1 MADLFQLDVVTPV
14 RQVLSRQVE
23 EVIAPGT
30 VGEFGVLP
38 GHTTFLTTLK
48 PGRLTVMDPET
59 TVYMAISGGFAE
71 VTGTRVIILAETAE
85 LADEIDLAETRKDL
99 EIAQEKLKTLSRED
113 PEFSKWE
120 KRASLAEV
128 KIKVAEDAK
137 LG

>member
-14 RQVLSRQVE
+14 RQVLSRKVE

-48 PGRLTVMDPET
+48 PGRLTVMDPES

-85 LADEIDLAETRKDL
+85 LADEIDVAESRKDL
-99 EIAQEKLKTLSRED
+99 EIAQEKLKSMSRED
-113 PEFSKWE
+113 PDFAKWE
-120 KRASLAEV
+120 NRASMAEV

-137 LG
+137 LA

>member
-99 EIAQEKLKTLSRED
+99 EIAQEKLKSLNRED
-113 PEFSKWE
+113 PEFAKWE
-120 KRASLAEV
+120 KRASMAEV

>member
-71 VTGTRVIILAETAE
+71 VTGSRVIILAETAE

-120 KRASLAEV
+120 KRASMAEV

>member
-71 VTGTRVIILAETAE
+71 VTGSRVIILAEDAQM
-85 LADEIDLAETRKDL
+85 ADEIDLAETRKDL
-99 EIAQEKLKTLSRED
+99 EIAQEKLKTLARED

-120 KRASLAEV
+120 KRAAMAEV

>member
-14 RQVLSRQVE
+14 RQVLSRKVE

-48 PGRLTVMDPET
+48 PGKLTVMDPET

-71 VTGTRVIILAETAE
+71 VTGSRVIILAEAAE
-85 LADEIDLAETRKDL
+85 MADEIDLVETRKDL
-99 EIAQEKLKTLSRED
+99 EIAQEKLKTLNRED

-120 KRASLAEV
+120 KRASMAEV

>member
-85 LADEIDLAETRKDL
+85 MADEIDLAETRKDL
-99 EIAQEKLKTLSRED
+99 EIAQEKLKGMNRED
-113 PEFSKWE
+113 ADFAKWE
-120 KRASLAEV
+120 KRASMAEV

>member
-71 VTGTRVIILAETAE
+71 VTGSRVIILAETAE

-120 KRASLAEV
+120 KRASMAEV
-128 KIKVAEDAK
+128 KIKVVEDAK

>member
-14 RQVLSRQVE
+14 RQVLSRKVE

-48 PGRLTVMDPET
+48 PGRLTVMDPES

-85 LADEIDLAETRKDL
+85 LADEIDVAETRKDL
-99 EIAQEKLKTLSRED
+99 EIAQEKLKSLSRED
-113 PEFSKWE
+113 PDFTKWE
-120 KRASLAEV
+120 NRASMAEV

-137 LG
+137 LA

>member
-1 MADLFQLDVVTPV
+1 MAELFQLDVVTPV

-99 EIAQEKLKTLSRED
+99 EIAQEKLKSLNRED
-113 PEFSKWE
+113 PEFAKWE
-120 KRASLAEV
+120 KRASMAEV